1 MKTKSVFVVI
11 WIVVLTACQ
20 SNENKTVKPSSIKKE
35 IKPVIDCNY
44 SFDEAIAGT
53 KAPLSVINQLELINV
68 TYLSMDGKIHQGQ
81 LLTNKAIAADLKE
94 IFQFMLE
101 QKFLVNQVIPIVKYN
116 WDDEA
121 SMQADNSY
129 SFCYRNVS
137 YSKHSTG
144 MAVDIN
150 PFQNPVRWE
159 KEYTYRKNK
168 PEGANYRPEVGGT
181 FYPDHPVVKKFK
193 SLGFFWGRYFSR
205 NDDDHH
211 FEK

>member
-1 MKTKSVFVVI
+1 MKFKSLIVII
-11 WIVVLTACQ
+11 WIIVLSACQ
-20 SNENKTVKPSSIKKE
+20 TNDNKTVKPSLIKRE

-44 SFDEAIAGT
+44 TFDEAIAGT

-81 LLTNKAIAADLKE
+81 ILTNKAIAGNLKE
-94 IFQFMLE
+94 IFQYMMK
-101 QKFLVNQVIPIVKYN
+101 QKFPVNQVIPIVKFN

-121 SMQADNSY
+121 SMRADNTY
-129 SFCYRNVS
+129 SFCYRDVS

-144 MAVDIN
+144 MAIDIN
-150 PFQNPVRWE
+150 PFQNPVRWN
-159 KEYTYRKNK
+159 KEYSYRKNK
-168 PEGANYRPEVGGT
+168 PEGAGYRPEAAGT
-181 FYPDHPVVKKFK
+181 FYPGHPVVTKFK
-193 SLGFFWGRYFSR
+193 SLGFFWGRNFSR